1 MKQIEI
7 NYLTSTGYESLYPN
21 VNCASITDFA
31 ENLYSKSEV
40 DEMVQELRNQ
50 TGDLKFAMGQYTGT
64 ELVSDLNPGT
74 NEVVAGSWA
83 VITVGFKPEKIIL
96 FTNGGAGN
104 SFSSADYTGG
114 NFYSLPFYVTPYG
127 LPSVN
132 LIEARTNGFAARNGV
147 NRTTS
152 RVSYYFNQKDYI
164 IYYFAFG

>member
-21 VNCASITDFA
+21 VNCASITDFT

-40 DEMVQELRNQ
+40 DGMIQEMRNQ

-64 ELVSDLNPGT
+64 ELISDLKPGDG
-74 NEVVAGSWA
+74 VAVGSWSI
-83 VITVGFKPEKIIL
+83 ITVGFKPEKIIL
-96 FTNGGAGN
+96 FMNGSAGN
-104 SFSSADYTGG
+104 TFSNTDYTGG

-127 LPSVN
+127 LPNVN
-132 LIEARTNGFAARNGV
+132 LIEARDNGFAARNGADG
-147 NRTTS
+147 TKTS
-152 RVSYYFNQKDYI
+152 RVNYYFNQKDYT